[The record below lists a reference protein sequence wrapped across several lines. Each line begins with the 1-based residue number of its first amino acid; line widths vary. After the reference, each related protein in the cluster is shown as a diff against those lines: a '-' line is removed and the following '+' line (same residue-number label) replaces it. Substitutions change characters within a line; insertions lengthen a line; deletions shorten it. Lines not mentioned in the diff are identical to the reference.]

1 MGKSGPYMSITESPD
16 GRRTVRVSRAFVEE
30 LLREVLDEEDRET
43 PDVVAGSDETPKGKG
58 KDVPAPDETP
68 DDSQEVPDEQDPADD
83 EIEADAEGE
92 PEPRG
97 DKLADELI
105 GKTVQSVTMEPKS
118 KILPGAQ
125 EIVLTFNEITDPL
138 RILVGKTGQVRF
150 FFRNSL
156 HNLI

>member
-1 MGKSGPYMSITESPD
+1 MRITEGPD
-16 GRRTVRVSRAFVEE
+16 GHRSYRVSRAFISE
-30 LLREVLDEEDRET
+30 LLREVLEEEDREK
-43 PDVVAGSDETPKGKG
+43 PDVVAGSDEPRDGKS
-58 KDVPAPDETP
+58 PAPDEVP
-68 DDSQEVPDEQDPADD
+68 EEVPDSPDPADD

-92 PEPRG
+92 PEPKG
-97 DKLADELI
+97 DKLADELV

-118 KILPGAQ
+118 KLLPGAQ
-125 EIVLTFNEITDPL
+125 EIVITFNEITDPL